1 MCTASTATTTDRPM
15 ALVYSTDTGRV
26 CPDCRQPVAD
36 CVCRQQASAA
46 AQRGSG
52 TVRLLYETKGR
63 GGKGVT
69 VVRGLALDA
78 EALAL
83 FGKTLRTA
91 CGAGGA
97 VKEGGTLEVQGEHRD
112 TVARLLG
119 QAGIAFKRSG
129 G

>member
-1 MCTASTATTTDRPM
+1 M

-26 CPDCRQPVAD
+26 CPDCHKPVAA
-36 CVCRQQASAA
+36 CICRQQASAA

-52 TVRLLYETKGR
+52 SVRLMYETKGR

-69 VVRGLALDA
+69 VVRGLALEA
-78 EALAL
+78 EALAKL
-83 FGKTLRTA
+83 GKTLRTA

-97 VKEGGTLEVQGEHRD
+97 VKEGGTLEVQGDHRD
-112 TVARLLG
+112 TVARLLE

>member
-1 MCTASTATTTDRPM
+1 M

-26 CPDCRQPVAD
+26 CPDCGQPAAACD
-36 CVCRQQASAA
+36 CRRLAAAA
-46 AQRGSG
+46 AQKGSG
-52 TVRLLYETKGR
+52 TVRLSYETKGR
-63 GGKGVT
+63 AGKGVT

-78 EALAL
+78 EALAQ

-97 VKEGGTLEVQGEHRD
+97 VKEGGTLEVQGDHRD
-112 TVARLLG
+112 TAARLLEK
-119 QAGIAFKRSG
+119 QGIAFKRAG

>member
-1 MCTASTATTTDRPM
+1 M
-15 ALVYSTDTGRV
+15 ALVYSTETGRT
-26 CPDCRQPVAD
+26 CPECRQPQAA
-36 CVCRQQASAA
+36 CSCRQQAAAA

-52 TVRLLYETKGR
+52 TVRLLHETKGR

>member
-1 MCTASTATTTDRPM
+1 M
-15 ALVYSTDTGRV
+15 ALVYSTDTGRL
-26 CPDCRQPVAD
+26 CPDCGRPQSA
-36 CVCRQQASAA
+36 CVCRQQATAA

-52 TVRLLYETKGR
+52 TVRLLHETKGR

-78 EALAL
+78 PELAAL
-83 FGKTLRTA
+83 GKTLRTA

-97 VKEGGTLEVQGEHRD
+97 VKEGGTLEVQGDHRD
-112 TVARLLG
+112 TVARLLE
-119 QAGIAFKRSG
+119 QRGIAFKRSG